1 MATIFSKIIQ
11 GQLPCCKVAENDKF
25 LAFLDINPIQRGH
38 VLVVSKLEDDYIFHL
53 PDDYLADMLPFA
65 KRVAKGIEAVVP
77 CKRIAVAVVG
87 LEVPHTH
94 MHLVPINQEKDL
106 AFGSHHV
113 QMTPEQMEALRAQ
126 IAAHISL

>member
-11 GQLPCCKVAENDKF
+11 GQLPCYKVAENDKF

-113 QMTPEQMEALRAQ
+113 QMMPEQMEALRAQ